1 MGHTIRE
8 IDEGLDRLEA
18 AEARLT
24 ATLDLIDRMAAA
36 LKLIAERLDKIDGKQ
51 DALDKKLD
59 SAIPKW
65 KQSGRRLDGT
75 LSKDAWDALWNTQA
89 KVNE

>member
-1 MGHTIRE
+1 MNA
-8 IDEGLDRLEA
+8 ID
-18 AEARLT
+18 
-24 ATLDLIDRMAAA
+24 
-36 LKLIAERLDKIDGKQ
+36 KRLDTIDGKQ

-75 LSKDAWDALWNTQA
+75 LSKDAWDARWNTQA